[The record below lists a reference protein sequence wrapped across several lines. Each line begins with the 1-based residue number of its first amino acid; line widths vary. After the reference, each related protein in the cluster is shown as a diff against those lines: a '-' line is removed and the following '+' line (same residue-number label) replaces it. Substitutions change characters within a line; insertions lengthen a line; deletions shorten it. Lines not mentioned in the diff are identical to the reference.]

1 VNLTL
6 QLTTVG
12 RSPGCRSSR
21 HGTSDDDTLEIVT
34 DRESRRLSFG
44 SVAADYDRYRPAPPA
59 QALDWLIPPD
69 ATAVLDLAAGTGAVT
84 RLLIGRAAR
93 VVAAEPDE
101 RMRAVLA
108 ARCPEAEVLEGRG
121 EDIPLPDASVDAV
134 VIASAWHWL
143 DPERAVPEIAR
154 VLRPGGTLGV
164 IWVSRDTRVAWVAE
178 FNALMREA
186 READRA
192 RDAPN
197 ADAPATGAPSAG
209 GPTADGQR
217 KARRR
222 RREVTFPPGSPMSSV
237 DELTVEYTLPMTK
250 DDLFGLI
257 GTYSGVITLDP
268 AKRADVSQRARDFLD
283 RQPWEQIDLPM
294 ICRCLRATRLP
305 GPAS

>member
-1 VNLTL
+1 VNLIL
-6 QLTTVG
+6 QLTTLRSVDRGVG
-12 RSPGCRSSR
+12 AAGPAAG
-21 HGTSDDDTLEIVT
+21 DDDTLEIVT

-44 SVAADYDRYRPAPPA
+44 SVAADYDRYRPAPPP

-69 ATAVLDLAAGTGAVT
+69 ATTVLDLAAGTGAVT

-93 VVAAEPDE
+93 VVAVEPDE

-121 EDIPLPDASVDAV
+121 EDIPLTDASVDAV

-154 VLRPGGTLGV
+154 VLRPGGNLGV
-164 IWVSRDTRVAWVAE
+164 IRVSWDSRVAWVAE

-186 READRA
+186 RGADRGPGA
-192 RDAPN
+192 AATDAPT
-197 ADAPATGAPSAG
+197 ADAPTD
-209 GPTADGQR
+209 DGSR
-217 KARRR
+217 KDRRR
-222 RREVTFPPGSPMSSV
+222 RREVTFPPGSPMSPV
-237 DELTVEYTLPMTK
+237 EEHTVEYALPMTK

-268 AKRADVSQRARDFLD
+268 AKRADLSQRARDFLD
-283 RQPWEQIDLPM
+283 RQPWEQTDLPM
-294 ICRCLRATRLP
+294 ICRCLRSTRLP